1 MRTIAVLQMDVCE
14 LQELNFHME
23 FISASPQMGS
33 DVALI
38 QRVICY
44 LEVEVFWPEES

>member
-1 MRTIAVLQMDVCE
+1 MDVCE

-23 FISASPQMGS
+23 FISASPQTGS

-44 LEVEVFWPEES
+44 LEVEVF